1 MSIKMGDYEVVIKKG
16 DEVLSEVPAD
26 LPVHNFEGETVTLAE
41 AKDGYMRQA
50 DYTQKT
56 QKVAEVQKFLVDE
69 LGFQDPR
76 QGVATMR
83 RVLDTLNQAEQ
94 AGILDPTT
102 GELKLPKSK
111 QQPINQNLDNDD
123 LDNESGFTLGME
135 NLPPEMVNLM
145 SAHENLQKDMGSL
158 MGYISRKEMR
168 ENFSDVSEE
177 EIEMV
182 HKLAAFEPSKSPMEH
197 MVDYHKKKEEWG
209 QQAVDAYVEDL
220 KKPKKEGHEREL
232 SGANEPGI
240 EIFGEQPV
248 FSYDPSE
255 HGEGAN
261 VISPTEAANRYM
273 KGVMEESG
281 E

>member
-1 MSIKMGDYEVVIKKG
+1 MSIKMGDYEIVIKKG
-16 DEVLSEVPAD
+16 DEELGAIPDD

-56 QKVAEVQKFLVDE
+56 QSVAEVKKFLVDE

-94 AGILDPTT
+94 AGILDPQT
-102 GELKLPKSK
+102 GELKLPESA
-111 QQPINQNLDNDD
+111 QQPINQNLDNPDD
-123 LDNESGFTLGME
+123 DSGFTLGME
-135 NLPPEMVNLM
+135 NLPPQVRDLL

-168 ENFSDVSEE
+168 ENYSDVTEE

-197 MVDYHKKKEEWG
+197 MVEYHKKKEEWG

-232 SGANEPGI
+232 SGAHEPGI
-240 EIFGEQPV
+240 EIFGDEPV

-255 HGEGAN
+255 HAEGAN